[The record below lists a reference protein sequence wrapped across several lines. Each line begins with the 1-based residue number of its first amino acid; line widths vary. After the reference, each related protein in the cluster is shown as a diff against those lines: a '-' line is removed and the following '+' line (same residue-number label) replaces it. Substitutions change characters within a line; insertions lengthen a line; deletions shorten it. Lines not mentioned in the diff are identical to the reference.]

1 MNYTSPSNYDDKLN
15 NSAPLYQLEEGFDK
29 LSVEDYVGEGEVA
42 EDEVLYVTPQGSIVT
57 EDFCGVYETTNP
69 LGEDQTPEW
78 PFSFSSPTSA
88 SSPDPGLDQPI
99 RELTAEQVRW
109 FYKSDSDKLWVPFSG
124 FDSLRIEE
132 RFRQQKHP
140 LQPDHGPNQPPAS
153 RSDSSNSASTS
164 SMDDSVYYDAC
175 SAGYSDGES
184 PSASQHKDHLVVR
197 GGMYEVDIERRKC
210 VSIFW
215 PGEQCAIMRGLWFY
229 EVTWQPLDSDRYDQ
243 IENVHLALFANH
255 CISDYLSASNP
266 KQPKQVVKSENFNE
280 FRIDWYSPIEVYLY
294 SEAGPLKL
302 VSSFTQK
309 LGYFQKSTGYRLCRG
324 YKTRATLDDRPVDV
338 THLVFVIHGIGQKM
352 DKDRIIRNTCTFRHC
367 TSWLQTKYFP
377 TSTSQHRAE
386 FFPVEWRASLKLDG
400 GIVEAITP
408 NKVQSIRQRLNATA
422 MDIMY
427 YTSPLYSSEIQ
438 KGLTC
443 ELNRLYSTF
452 TQRNPDFTSRGGKV
466 SIMAHSLGC
475 VIVYDIITGWSITHT
490 LEQRK
495 AQESSNSNLNGAIY
509 DDGSSQASGGSNTP
523 ASSQGTTPTP
533 TPTHRPTKL
542 LFELDNLFC
551 MGSPLAVF
559 LALRVRDPQAESCHK
574 DLLPPT
580 LCHRFYNIFHPSDP
594 VAYRM
599 EPLLVR
605 GYAKLHPVQIQ
616 AYNATNHNLY
626 SDVPLEFIVDGIGSV
641 NQSAATRQGADEDS
655 PKSPGGTPSR
665 ERGWSLWSIVRGGW
679 KAQDESGLP
688 LLDSPTQGLEHRLD
702 YVLRDSNLGG
712 PYLSA
717 ITSHTDYWR
726 NYDVAYFVL
735 TRLFPDL
742 EQMAVMASPLDCEYS
757 QPSPQSPQQTS
768 PQQATPRVASPPLLQ
783 QMLSQVQSQAQ
794 SVLQIQPPSLPL
806 ISISPTILQ
815 RKGSNGA
822 ASR

>member
-1 MNYTSPSNYDDKLN
+1 MNYTSPANYDDKLDD
-15 NSAPLYQLEEGFDK
+15 SAPLPLYQLEGFDK
-29 LSVEDYVGEGEVA
+29 LSVDDYVGEAEAV
-42 EDEVLYVTPQGSIVT
+42 EDEVLYVTPQGAIVT
-57 EDFCGVYETTNP
+57 EDFCGHYEAANP
-69 LGEDQTPEW
+69 LGEEQTPEW
-78 PFSFSSPTSA
+78 PYPYACPSSA
-88 SSPDPGLDQPI
+88 STPDTGLDQPI

-109 FYKSDSDKLWVPFSG
+109 FYRCDSDKQWVPFSG

-132 RFRQQKHP
+132 RFRRQKYPPHSD
-140 LQPDHGPNQPPAS
+140 QGPNQPPAS
-153 RSDSSNSASTS
+153 RSESSNSASTS

-175 SAGYSDGES
+175 SAGSSDGES
-184 PSASQHKDHLVVR
+184 PASAHKDHLVVR
-197 GGMYEVDIERRKC
+197 GGMYEVDIEKRKC

-215 PGEQCAIMRGLWFY
+215 PGEQYPIMRGLWFY

-243 IENVHLALFANH
+243 IENIHLALFANH
-255 CISDYLSASNP
+255 CISDYISASNP
-266 KQPKQVVKSENFNE
+266 KQPKQVVKSESFNE

-294 SEAGPLKL
+294 SEAGPSKL
-302 VSSFTQK
+302 VRSFTQK

-324 YKTRATLDDRPVDV
+324 YKTRATLEDRPVDV

-352 DKDRIIRNTCTFRHC
+352 DKDRIIRNTCTFRDC

-377 TSTSQHRAE
+377 SSQHRAE
-386 FFPVEWRASLKLDG
+386 FFPVEWRAHLKLDG

-438 KGLTC
+438 LGLTC
-443 ELNRLYSTF
+443 ELNRLYSRF

-466 SIMAHSLGC
+466 SVMAHSLGC

-509 DDGSSQASGGSNTP
+509 DDGSSQASGSSNTP

-559 LALRVRDPQAESCHK
+559 LALRVRSPQAESCHK

-580 LCHRFYNIFHPSDP
+580 LCRRFYNIFHPSDP

-605 GYAKLHPVQIQ
+605 MYAKLLPVQIQ
-616 AYNATNHNLY
+616 AYNAANHTLY
-626 SDVPLEFIVDGIGSV
+626 EDMIPECIIGDAVASSS
-641 NQSAATRQGADEDS
+641 QSTATRQGGDEDS

-665 ERGWSLWSIVRGGW
+665 ERGWSIWNIVRPW
-679 KAQDESGLP
+679 KPQDGSGSPLP
-688 LLDSPTQGLEHRLD
+688 SPTRGLEHRLD

-742 EQMAVMASPLDCEYS
+742 EQWAVMTSPLECEYS
-757 QPSPQSPQQTS
+757 PQSPQSPQQTT

-794 SVLQIQPPSLPL
+794 SVLQIQAPSLPL

-815 RKGSNGA
+815 RKGSNEA

>member
-1 MNYTSPSNYDDKLN
+1 
-15 NSAPLYQLEEGFDK
+15 
-29 LSVEDYVGEGEVA
+29 
-42 EDEVLYVTPQGSIVT
+42 
-57 EDFCGVYETTNP
+57 
-69 LGEDQTPEW
+69 
-78 PFSFSSPTSA
+78 
-88 SSPDPGLDQPI
+88 
-99 RELTAEQVRW
+99 
-109 FYKSDSDKLWVPFSG
+109 
-124 FDSLRIEE
+124 
-132 RFRQQKHP
+132 
-140 LQPDHGPNQPPAS
+140 
-153 RSDSSNSASTS
+153 
-164 SMDDSVYYDAC
+164 MDDSVYYDASSIGC
-175 SAGYSDGES
+175 PEPDS
-184 PSASQHKDHLVVR
+184 PSVPKDHLVVR
-197 GGMYEVDIERRKC
+197 GGMYEVNIETRKC

-215 PGEQCAIMRGLWFY
+215 PGEQCSMLRGTWFY
-229 EVTWQPLDSDRYDQ
+229 DGSWQPLDGDRCDQ
-243 IENVHLALFANH
+243 VENVHLSLFANR
-255 CISDYLSASNP
+255 CISEYISASNP
-266 KQPKQVVKSENFNE
+266 KQPKQVVKSESFSE

-294 SEAGPLKL
+294 SEAAPSKL
-302 VSSFTQK
+302 VRSFTQK
-309 LGYFQKSTGYRLCRG
+309 LGYFQKSIGYRLCRG
-324 YKTRATLDDRPVDV
+324 YKTPASLDDRPADV

-352 DKDRIIRNTCTFRHC
+352 DKDRIIRNTCTFRDC
-367 TSWLQTKYFP
+367 SSWLQTKYFP
-377 TSTSQHRAE
+377 SSQHRAE
-386 FFPVEWRASLKLDG
+386 FFPVEWRSSLKLDG

-427 YTSPLYSSEIQ
+427 YTSPLYSREIQ

-466 SIMAHSLGC
+466 SIIAHSLGC

-495 AQESSNSNLNGAIY
+495 AQESSNSNLNGA
-509 DDGSSQASGGSNTP
+509 DCEEGVSQASGGSNTP

-542 LFELDNLFC
+542 LFEVDSLFC
-551 MGSPLAVF
+551 LGSPLAVF
-559 LALRVRDPQAESCHK
+559 LALRVPDPQAESCHK

-580 LCHRFYNIFHPSDP
+580 LCHRFFNIFHPSDP

-605 GYAKLHPVQIQ
+605 EYAKLAPLQIQ
-616 AYNATNHNLY
+616 AYNAAIHTLY
-626 SDVPLEFIVDGIGSV
+626 SDIPVELIVSDGVASTSL
-641 NQSAATRQGADEDS
+641 SAPSRQAGDDGDS

-679 KAQDESGLP
+679 KAQDESGSP

-702 YVLRDSNLGG
+702 YALRDSNLGG
-712 PYLSA
+712 PYISA

-742 EQMAVMASPLDCEYS
+742 EQLAVMTSTPVDPCDS
-757 QPSPQSPQQTS
+757 TQQSPQQQS
-768 PQQATPRVASPPLLQ
+768 PQQGTPRVASPPLLQ

-806 ISISPTILQ
+806 KITSPSILQ
-815 RKGSNGA
+815 RKGSNEA

>member
-1 MNYTSPSNYDDKLN
+1 MNYTSPPGYDDKLN
-15 NSAPLYQLEEGFDK
+15 DSDSVYQLDEGFDK
-29 LSVEDYVGEGEVA
+29 LSVEDYVGEVVV

-57 EDFCGVYETTNP
+57 EDFCGVFETTNP
-69 LGEDQTPEW
+69 LGEETPEW
-78 PFSFSSPTSA
+78 PFPSSA
-88 SSPDPGLDQPI
+88 SPSDPGLCPGLDQPI

-109 FYKSDSDKLWVPFSG
+109 LYKSDADKQWVPFSG

-132 RFRQQKHP
+132 RYRQQRHHHHADLP
-140 LQPDHGPNQPPAS
+140 TPNQSSAS
-153 RSDSSNSASTS
+153 RSESSNSASTS

-175 SAGYSDGES
+175 SSGYTDGDS
-184 PSASQHKDHLVVR
+184 PSASLPRDHIVVR
-197 GGMYEVDIERRKC
+197 GGMYEVNIEKRKC

-215 PGEQCAIMRGLWFY
+215 PGEQCAIMRGTWFY
-229 EVTWQPLDSDRYDQ
+229 DGSWQPLDGDRCEQ
-243 IENVHLALFANH
+243 VESVHLALFANH
-255 CISDYLSASNP
+255 CISDYISASNP
-266 KQPKQVVKSENFNE
+266 KQPKQVVKSESFSE

-294 SEAGPLKL
+294 SEAAPSKL
-302 VSSFTQK
+302 VRSFTQK

-324 YKTRATLDDRPVDV
+324 YKTLASLDDRPVDV

-352 DKDRIIRNTCTFRHC
+352 DKDRIIRNTCTFRDC

-377 TSTSQHRAE
+377 SSQHRAE
-386 FFPVEWRASLKLDG
+386 FFPVEWRSSLKLDG

-408 NKVQSIRQRLNATA
+408 NKVQGIRSRLNATA

-427 YTSPLYSSEIQ
+427 YTSPLYSREIQ

-452 TQRNPDFTSRGGKV
+452 TQRNPDFASRGGKV
-466 SIMAHSLGC
+466 SIIAHSLGC

-495 AQESSNSNLNGAIY
+495 AQESSNNNLNGA
-509 DDGSSQASGGSNTP
+509 DVEEGSSQASGGSNSP
-523 ASSQGTTPTP
+523 ISSQGTTPTP
-533 TPTHRPTKL
+533 TPTHRPAKL

-551 MGSPLAVF
+551 LGSPLAVF

-580 LCHRFYNIFHPSDP
+580 LCHRFFNVFHPSDP

-605 GYAKLHPVQIQ
+605 DYAKLAPIQIQ
-616 AYNATNHNLY
+616 AYNAATHVLY
-626 SDVPLEFIVDGIGSV
+626 SDVPLELIPSD
-641 NQSAATRQGADEDS
+641 ATASTSQATAMRQAGDEGDS

-665 ERGWSLWSIVRGGW
+665 ERGWSIWSIVRGGW
-679 KAQDESGLP
+679 KAPGEKI
-688 LLDSPTQGLEHRLD
+688 LDSPTQGLEHRMD

-712 PYLSA
+712 PYISA

-735 TRLFPDL
+735 TRLFPEL
-742 EQMAVMASPLDCEYS
+742 EQMANIPVGQVDSTH
-757 QPSPQSPQQTS
+757 QSPQQQS
-768 PQQATPRVASPPLLQ
+768 PQQAVPRVVSPPLLQ

-806 ISISPTILQ
+806 LISSPSILQ
-815 RKGSNGA
+815 RKGSNEA

>member
-1 MNYTSPSNYDDKLN
+1 MNYTSSSSYDDKLN
-15 NSAPLYQLEEGFDK
+15 NSATVYQLEEGFDK
-29 LSVEDYVGEGEVA
+29 LSVEDYVGEVV

-57 EDFCGVYETTNP
+57 EDFCGAFETNNL
-69 LGEDQTPEW
+69 LGEEPSEW
-78 PFSFSSPTSA
+78 AFSGPTSP
-88 SSPDPGLDQPI
+88 SDPWLDQPI
-99 RELTAEQVRW
+99 RELAAEQVRW
-109 FYKSDSDKLWVPFSG
+109 FYKSDSDKQWVPFSG

-132 RFRQQKHP
+132 RYRQFHQ
-140 LQPDHGPNQPPAS
+140 QPPVDLPTPAS
-153 RSDSSNSASTS
+153 RSESSNSASTS
-164 SMDDSVYYDAC
+164 SMDDSVYYDASS
-175 SAGYSDGES
+175 SAGNGEGES
-184 PSASQHKDHLVVR
+184 PSASLPKDHLVVR
-197 GGMYEVDIERRKC
+197 GGMYEVNIEKRRC
-210 VSIFW
+210 LSIFW
-215 PGEQCAIMRGLWFY
+215 PGEKCVIMRGLWFY
-229 EVTWQPLDSDRYDQ
+229 DGSWQPLDGDRCEQ
-243 IENVHLALFANH
+243 VENVHLSLYANH
-255 CISDYLSASNP
+255 CVSEYLSTGNP
-266 KQPKQVVKSENFNE
+266 KQPKQVVKSESFSE

-294 SEAGPLKL
+294 SEAASLKL
-302 VSSFTQK
+302 VRSFTQK

-324 YKTRATLDDRPVDV
+324 YKTPASLDDRPVDV

-352 DKDRIIRNTCTFRHC
+352 DKDRCIRNTCLFRDC

-377 TSTSQHRAE
+377 SSQHRAE
-386 FFPVEWRASLKLDG
+386 FFPVEWRSSLKLDG

-408 NKVQSIRQRLNATA
+408 NKVQGIRQRLNATA

-452 TQRNPDFTSRGGKV
+452 TQRNPHFTSRGGKV
-466 SIMAHSLGC
+466 SVIAHSLGC

-495 AQESSNSNLNGAIY
+495 AQESSNSNLNGNDTEEAT
-509 DDGSSQASGGSNTP
+509 SQASGGSNSP
-523 ASSQGTTPTP
+523 QSSQGTTPTP

-551 MGSPLAVF
+551 LGSPLAVF

-580 LCHRFYNIFHPSDP
+580 LCHRFFNIFHPSDP

-605 GYAKLHPVQIQ
+605 EYSKLAPLQIQ
-616 AYNATNHNLY
+616 AYNAATHTLY
-626 SDVPLEFIVDGIGSV
+626 SDIPLELIVPEGVS
-641 NQSAATRQGADEDS
+641 SATLSASARQGADDGDS
-655 PKSPGGTPSR
+655 PKSPGGTPNR
-665 ERGWSLWSIVRGGW
+665 ERGWSLWSIMRGGW
-679 KAQDESGLP
+679 KAQDESGYP
-688 LLDSPTQGLEHRLD
+688 HLDSPTQGLEHRLD
-702 YVLRDSNLGG
+702 YALRDSNLGG
-712 PYLSA
+712 PYISA

-735 TRLFPDL
+735 TRLFPSL
-742 EQMAVMASPLDCEYS
+742 EQMAIVSSAPIVQCDSN
-757 QPSPQSPQQTS
+757 QQSPQQQS
-768 PQQATPRVASPPLLQ
+768 PQQSTPRVASPPLLQ

-806 ISISPTILQ
+806 IMTSPSILQ
-815 RKGSNGA
+815 RKGSSEA